1 MPVKLISAV
10 LTQPLL
16 WCFLIWTKI
25 QKFSFYIYQG
35 YVIRGSI
42 NSEMVGQLAGWIV
55 LGVGVLMVIGLAI
68 KFVVE
73 GSDKKI
79 AAVAGNILWRLFVVL
94 ILYVIVSALLYGFA
108 GFAQMVLKEMD
119 FVPRGR

>member
-16 WCFLIWTKI
+16 WCLLIWTKI

-42 NSEMVGQLAGWIV
+42 NLEMVGQLAGWIV

-79 AAVAGNILWRLFVVL
+79 VAAAGNILWRLFVVL
-94 ILYVIVSALLYGFA
+94 VLYVIVSALLYGFA